1 MILSRELSNNP
12 MAVGFSQGNE
22 CMLVDR
28 FAISLIIGEQKIVQN
43 KCKINLISLVK
54 VKYISLSGLCYSFV
68 VKDKISPSHRSISS
82 TDDNLQMDL
91 GVDEVSPPSHDDAEP
106 IPEPS
111 RASDEVECRIPPV
124 IIKKGGRT
132 VVYSYDEYL
141 ERQFTK
147 DSSDDENFQFEVPK
161 DLLES
166 FLD

>member
-1 MILSRELSNNP
+1 MLDRDRLLHRLPQFSKKRSAKRGRSR
-12 MAVGFSQGNE
+12 SQSRSRPNSRRRVSQIPTPKVIHVE
-22 CMLVDR
+22 
-28 FAISLIIGEQKIVQN
+28 IIRDIV
-43 KCKINLISLVK
+43 KSV
-54 VKYISLSGLCYSFV
+54 STGAV
-68 VKDKISPSHRSISS
+68 VKDKISPSHPSISS